1 MPDSLRPHGLQPT
14 RLLCPW
20 DFPGKD
26 TGVGFHFL
34 LQGIFPT
41 RGSNPGHLHCRQS
54 LYRVSYKG
62 SPYISLSPFFWRGAR
77 LLEWVAIPFSRRSF
91 RPRNWTRVSRTVGRR
106 FTVWATREVNI
117 GINICNLGL
126 HKTSDE
132 TSKAQLTKG
141 KIDELDSS
149 KLKSLCCFEWH
160 HQENKKDSTYIFTN
174 YLYSKG
180 FVCRIYKELLQ
191 LNNGKINSP
200 ILKWLKDLN
209 RYFSKED
216 IQMATKESWN
226 NAQ

>member
-1 MPDSLRPHGLQPT
+1 MRFSRQGYWSGLPFPSPGDLPNPGIEPRSPALQEDSLLSELQ
-14 RLLCPW
+14 
-20 DFPGKD
+20 GKPLYFFEPLFLEGGKT
-26 TGVGFHFL
+26 TGVGCHSL
-34 LQGIFPT
+34 LQEIFPT
-41 RGSNPGHLHCRQS
+41 QELNSGLPHFGTH
-54 LYRVSYKG
+54 
-62 SPYISLSPFFWRGAR
+62 
-77 LLEWVAIPFSRRSF
+77 
-91 RPRNWTRVSRTVGRR
+91 
-106 FTVWATREVNI
+106 FTFWATREVNI

-141 KIDELDSS
+141 KTDELDSS

-160 HQENKKDSTYIFTN
+160 HQENKNDSTYIFTN

-180 FVCRIYKELLQ
+180 FVCRIYKELQQ

>member
-26 TGVGFHFL
+26 TGVGCHFL

-41 RGSNPGHLHCRQS
+41 QESNPGHLHCRQI

-62 SPYISLSPFFWRGAR
+62 SPYISLSPLFWRGWQEYWSG
-77 LLEWVAIPFSRRSF
+77 LPFPPPGDLSDLVIGPGSC
-91 RPRNWTRVSRTVGRR
+91 TVGRR
-106 FTVWATREVNI
+106 FSVWATREVNI

-132 TSKAQLTKG
+132 NSKAQTTKG
-141 KIDELDSS
+141 KIDELDLS
-149 KLKSLCCFEWH
+149 KLKKLVLLQMAPSRK
-160 HQENKKDSTYIFTN
+160 KKDSTYIFTKF
-174 YLYSKG
+174 LYSKG

-209 RYFSKED
+209 SYFSKED
-216 IQMATKESWN
+216 IQIATKESWN